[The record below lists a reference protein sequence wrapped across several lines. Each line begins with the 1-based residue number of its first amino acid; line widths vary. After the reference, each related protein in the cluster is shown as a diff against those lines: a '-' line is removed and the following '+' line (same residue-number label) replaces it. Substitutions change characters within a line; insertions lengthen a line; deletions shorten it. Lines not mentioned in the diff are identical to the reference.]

1 MAGISAFL
9 SHHQGS
15 FLLQRTRMK
24 TEIHSQK
31 LRREGDILKYSAL
44 DEMSSLKPS
53 PQGSRNPTEEEVER
67 KLKPEEVEETKKKGI
82 LNTRR
87 LAPQ

>member
-1 MAGISAFL
+1 M
-9 SHHQGS
+9 
-15 FLLQRTRMK
+15 
-24 TEIHSQK
+24 
-31 LRREGDILKYSAL
+31 KYSAL

-67 KLKPEEVEETKKKGI
+67 KLKPKGVEETKKKGI